1 MRMNDKPRKQEPK
14 GNSYPVKT
22 DQTVEEFLGRIMQG
36 KSRTSI
42 RQLMQKGAITA
53 DGVVLRQLTDRL
65 KAGQTLFIGKKPDP
79 VFPMPNGLRIIW
91 EDKWL
96 IVVKKETGLLTV
108 GNDSER
114 YQTAQNYLD
123 AYMRFKGEGECIFIV
138 HRIDRDTSGIL
149 IFAKSE
155 EVQFRLRTT
164 WNESVQSRRY
174 IAIVEGCPDE
184 QEGTIDTWIDENK
197 YTMVMHVTKE
207 GKGKRAI
214 THYKV
219 LKSNGQ
225 FSMLALELETG
236 RKNQIRIH
244 MSHIG
249 HPVAGDGKYGA
260 TTDPCG
266 RLCLHAQ
273 QIEFTHPMTK
283 EVMEFTSE
291 IPNEFKAVFK
301 KIRRS

>member
-14 GNSYPVKT
+14 GTSYPVKS
-22 DQTVEEFLGRIMQG
+22 DQTVEQFLSHIMQG

-42 RQLMQKGAITA
+42 RQLLQKGAITVN
-53 DGVVLRQLTDRL
+53 GKPLRQLADTL
-65 KAGQTLFIGKKPDP
+65 KAGQTVFIGKKPDP
-79 VFPMPNGLRIIW
+79 VFPMPKGLRIIW

-108 GNDSER
+108 GNESER
-114 YQTAQNYLD
+114 FQTAQTYLD

-164 WNESVQSRRY
+164 WNDSVQSRRY
-174 IAIVEGCPDE
+174 IAVVEGYLDE
-184 QEGTIDTWIDENK
+184 PEGTIDTWIDENK

-219 LKSNGQ
+219 LKTAKGYS
-225 FSMLALELETG
+225 LLELELETG

-244 MSHIG
+244 MKHIG
-249 HPVAGDGKYGA
+249 HPIAGDGKYGA
-260 TTDPCG
+260 QTDPCE

-273 QIEFTHPMTK
+273 QIEFIHPMTH

-291 IPNEFKAVFK
+291 IPHEFTALFK
-301 KIRRS
+301 

>member
-1 MRMNDKPRKQEPK
+1 MNDKPRKQEPK
-14 GNSYPVKT
+14 GTSYQVKA
-22 DQTVEEFLGRIMQG
+22 DQTVEQFLSHIMQG

-42 RQLMQKGAITA
+42 RQLLQKGAITV
-53 DGVVLRQLTDRL
+53 DGKPLHLLTDAL
-65 KAGQTLFIGKKPDP
+65 KAGQTVFIGKKPDP
-79 VFPMPNGLRIIW
+79 VFPMPKGLRIIW

-108 GNDSER
+108 GNESER
-114 YQTAQNYLD
+114 YQTAQSYLD

-164 WNESVQSRRY
+164 WNDSVQSRRY
-174 IAIVEGCPDE
+174 IAIVEGCLDE
-184 QEGTIDTWIDENK
+184 PEGTIDTWIDENK
-197 YTMVMHVTKE
+197 YTMVMHVTPE

-219 LKSNGQ
+219 LKTAKG
-225 FSMLALELETG
+225 FSLLELELETG

-244 MSHIG
+244 MKHIG
-249 HPVAGDGKYGA
+249 HPIAGDGKYGA
-260 TTDPCG
+260 QTDPCG

-273 QIEFTHPMTK
+273 QIEFIHPMTH

-291 IPNEFKAVFK
+291 IPHEFVKLFK
-301 KIRRS
+301 N

>member
-14 GNSYPVKT
+14 GTSYQVKKN
-22 DQTVEEFLGRIMQG
+22 QTIEDFLSHIMQG

-42 RQLMQKGAITA
+42 KQLLQNGAIS
-53 DGVVLRQLTDRL
+53 VNNKIIKRL
-65 KAGQTLFIGKKPDP
+65 DELLEAGQTVFIGKKPEP
-79 VFPMPNGLRIIW
+79 KFPMPKGLRIIW

-96 IVVKKETGLLTV
+96 IVVKKESGLLTV
-108 GNDSER
+108 GNEEER
-114 YQTAQNYLD
+114 KYTAQAYLN
-123 AYMRFKGEGECIFIV
+123 AYMQFKGEGECIFIV

-164 WNESVQSRRY
+164 WNESVRSRRY
-174 IAIVEGCPDE
+174 IAIVEGHLDN

-197 YTMVMHVTKE
+197 YTMVMHVCPE

-219 LKSNGQ
+219 LKTIENY
-225 FSMLALELETG
+225 SMLALELETG

-260 TTDPCG
+260 HTDPCG

-273 QIEFTHPMTK
+273 QIEFIHPMTK

-291 IPNEFKAVFK
+291 VPHEFNALFK
-301 KIRRS
+301 NKR